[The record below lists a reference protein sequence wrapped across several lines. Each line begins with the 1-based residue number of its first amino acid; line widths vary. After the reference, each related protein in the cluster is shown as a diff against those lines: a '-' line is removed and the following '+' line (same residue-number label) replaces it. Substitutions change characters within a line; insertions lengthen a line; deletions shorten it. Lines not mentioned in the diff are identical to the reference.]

1 MSNLKRILSFLL
13 VTAMLFTCVTVFAVE
28 EAEETAKTYSFDLSI
43 TDSVSE
49 NHFRYDA
56 ISKKDGRLVG
66 AETTA
71 RGTWTDTWLGY
82 WPIGATGK
90 SDYVFYDTE
99 DQYYGSIID
108 MSCGGD
114 YKAAVVFTAPEDGV
128 YDIYVKGIK
137 YQSQTDAIID
147 VALMRN
153 GYSQPLATA
162 LDVVG
167 ANGAGEVVFDVKDVK
182 LSAGDEIMLVTTLSK
197 LNTRQ
202 GCDNFGI
209 IKFDVTKTGTEGGY
223 TYGNPTYEFGCDL
236 TTKTCGNFYLAG
248 RDSEGNIDRLKME
261 LGTAWGEWKGWYLF
275 PDKSP
280 YVFCETQVS
289 NPKLNNSAHGFTNGE
304 HAYIDMFPT
313 ADYDSVVVFT
323 APVSGTYSFDAL
335 FSKLT
340 IMAGRPAGYKVE
352 AIKGEE
358 VLVSHTFLTQTP
370 AEKHEDANLTGSDV
384 YLKTGETIMFVA
396 SHVSDASYDNEIA
409 IRSIEV
415 TLVEASCEHEWVNC
429 VCKNCYSYC
438 VHEWN
443 NGVCITCGAACIHEW
458 NNGVCDYCE
467 VPCYH
472 DWSYANGESTCA
484 ICGRVTDKVYVE
496 YVSNLRTDNTVDG
509 NFFLAALRN
518 DGVVCEVEAD
528 PRGTWNG
535 SYPGNWVAGATTP
548 DAYITQKTECT
559 FNSDVKFDMYP
570 TADETYAAALV
581 FEAPSDGTFN
591 VRAKL
596 QVIYGAK
603 VKIVLFKNGT
613 ELLTKKATEW
623 RELIDITYGNIELNK
638 GDQLIIAVY
647 KGDAGD
653 ALNTGYVSFN
663 VGGLFETCPH
673 VWNAET
679 GTCSVC
685 GAGCPDHNEKT
696 ATGAC
701 AVCGKGHTH
710 TVTAEDA
717 TCEAAAICGT
727 CQYEVAPKNPENHI
741 GDMSIVKGGNGD
753 GTHDWICN
761 GEGCGAIVGPNEPCS
776 YDENNICWKCE
787 YDGTFDILTEKTDTI
802 IDDFFAN
809 DGVLTGDYEV
819 VGPADGDLDANKV
832 TKPADDFGVEYAHF
846 NLRIEN
852 ETIILRH
859 HFVVYSEI
867 GEAIVTAD
875 GNEVTLVYDED
886 NSIYFIETVHE
897 IGKLHEA
904 TTLTVEV
911 GPSNVEYDVSVY
923 SYLAIALEQGDDSVK
938 TFAKA
943 LYDLNEAAR

>member
-43 TDSVSE
+43 DDSVSE

-66 AETTA
+66 AEATA
-71 RGTWTDTWLGY
+71 RGTWTDTWPGY
-82 WPIGATGK
+82 WPIGGTGK
-90 SDYVFYDTE
+90 SDYVFYKTE
-99 DQYYGSIID
+99 DSTYGSIID

-114 YKAAVVFTAPEDGV
+114 YKSVVVFTAPEDGV
-128 YDIYVKGIK
+128 YDIYFKGVK
-137 YQSQTDAIID
+137 YQPQDDSFLD

-162 LDVVG
+162 LDVCG
-167 ANGAGEVVFDVKDVK
+167 ASNAGEVVFDVKDVK
-182 LSAGDEIMLVTTLSK
+182 LSAGDEIMLVTTLSD

-248 RDSEGNIDRLKME
+248 RDAEGKIDRLQMT
-261 LGTAWGEWKGWYLF
+261 LGTAWGDWKGWRLS
-275 PDKSP
+275 DNSD

-289 NPKLNNSAHGFTNGE
+289 NSKLGGDPHGLKGQF
-304 HAYIDMFPT
+304 AYIDMMPK
-313 ADYDSVVVFT
+313 ASYDSVVVFT

-340 IMAGRPAGYKVE
+340 IVVGRPSGYKIE
-352 AIKGEE
+352 ALKGDE
-358 VLVSHTFLTQTP
+358 VLASHTFATQTP
-370 AEKHEDANLTGSDV
+370 AEKHEDANLTGSDI

-396 SHVSDASYDNEIA
+396 SHVSDNPHDAEIA

-415 TLVEASCEHEWVNC
+415 TLVSASCEHEWENA

-438 VHEWN
+438 IHEWD
-443 NGVCITCGAACIHEW
+443 NGVCSTCGAVCDHKW

-467 VPCYH
+467 ASCYH
-472 DWSYANGESTCA
+472 DWSYENGESTCA
-484 ICGRVTDKVYVE
+484 LCGRVTDEIYVE
-496 YVSNLRTDNTVDG
+496 YVSNLATNKTVDG
-509 NFFLAALRN
+509 NFFLAGFRK
-518 DGVVCEVEAD
+518 DGVVCKVEDA
-528 PRGTWNG
+528 PRGTWSE

-548 DAYITQKTECT
+548 DAYITQKTECS
-559 FNSDVKFDMYP
+559 FNPDVKFDMYP

-581 FEAPSDGTFN
+581 FEAPADGIYN
-591 VRAKL
+591 VSAKL
-596 QVIYGAK
+596 QVVYSAK
-603 VKIVLFKNGT
+603 VKVVLLKNGT
-613 ELLTKKATEW
+613 ELLSKKANEW

-638 GDQLIIAVY
+638 GDQLVIAVY

-663 VGGLFETCPH
+663 VGGLFATCPH
-673 VWNAET
+673 VWDAET

-685 GAGCPDHNEKT
+685 NAGCPNHNEKT

-701 AVCGKGHTH
+701 AICGKGHTH

-717 TCEAAAICGT
+717 TCQSAAICGT
-727 CQYEVAPKNPENHI
+727 CQYEVAPINPENHI
-741 GDMSIVKGGNGD
+741 QEITIELGGNGD
-753 GTHDWICN
+753 GTHDWLCA
-761 GEGCGAIVGPNEPCS
+761 GCGEVVGPNEECS
-776 YDENNICWKCE
+776 YDENYKCWKCE
-787 YDGTFDILTEKTDTI
+787 YDGTIHVLTEKTETML
-802 IDDFFAN
+802 DDFFAN
-809 DGVLTGDYEV
+809 EGTLTGSYEV
-819 VGPADGDLDANKV
+819 VGPADGALDANKV
-832 TKPADDFGVEYAHF
+832 VKPADDFGIEYAHF
-846 NLRIEN
+846 NLRVEN
-852 ETIILRH
+852 GTIYLRH
-859 HFVVYSEI
+859 HFVVYREI
-867 GEAIVTAD
+867 GEAVVMAD
-875 GNEVTLVYDED
+875 GNEVILVYDEV
-886 NSIYFIETVHE
+886 NNIYFIETEHE

-904 TTLTVEV
+904 KTLTVEV
-911 GPSNVEYDVSVY
+911 GPYNVEYDVSVY
-923 SYLAIALEQGDDSVK
+923 SYLAIALEQGDDNVK

-943 LYDLNEAAR
+943 LYDLNEAAK